1 MLFRSIIFVL
11 VGLGIIV
18 HFTAPFFYL
27 YVGIF
32 SSVLSVFMGILML
45 SVFINLIN
53 NNGKHFEWYFFIF
66 LLSLVLYSQIYISGL
81 DNTREENENL
91 CRKMIGEHGTKT
103 DLVNCIYEI
112 LVRKSIAI
120 MIMLATCIV
129 EML

>member
-53 NNGKHFEWYFFIF
+53 NNGKHFE
-66 LLSLVLYSQIYISGL
+66 LLYSQIYISGL